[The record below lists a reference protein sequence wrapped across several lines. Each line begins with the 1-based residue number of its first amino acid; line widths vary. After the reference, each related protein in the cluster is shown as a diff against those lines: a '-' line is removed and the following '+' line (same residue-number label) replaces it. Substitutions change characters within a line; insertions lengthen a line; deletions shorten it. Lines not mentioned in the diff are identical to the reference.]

1 MIAIWVVAFLIS
13 LFVFP
18 EFMPAAFCFW
28 MAVFSVRTYK
38 RKSAWMF
45 LLMVPILVA
54 IKWPEFNWAVRIL
67 CAVCLFV
74 ALDHRLDE
82 SVSKKDTLGKAHY
95 THLVVLWICW
105 AFYFASFYFG
115 ASASNVAKIESN
127 SASVANAITNTNANA
142 SGPVVCLGDSLT
154 DYGYPDE
161 LRKLIS
167 LPIEDYGFDGYSSKD
182 AVKLIPEIANLKPRI
197 VVLEIGGHD
206 YNNGYARA
214 ETRERMMKLIGSF
227 KSVGANVILVE
238 ITRGFIND
246 PYRGLERELA
256 RGFDL
261 QLVPDTMIRR
271 LVFWSPIVP
280 PGMFVDEKMHNS
292 NDGLHPNDNG
302 NRMMAAYVADAI
314 EKVAGPQCR
323 VAE

>member
-1 MIAIWVVAFLIS
+1 MIPIWFVAVLVS

-18 EFMPAAFCFW
+18 EFMPAVFCFW
-28 MAVFSVRTYK
+28 MVVFSVRTYK

-54 IKWPEFNWAVRIL
+54 IKWPEFIWAVRIL
-67 CAVCLFV
+67 CAFCLFV

-82 SVSKKDTLGKAHY
+82 SVSKKDKLGKAHY
-95 THLVVLWICW
+95 THLVALWICF
-105 AFYFASFYFG
+105 AFYCVSFYFG
-115 ASASNVAKIESN
+115 ANASKDSLAESAPV
-127 SASVANAITNTNANA
+127 V

-154 DYGYPDE
+154 DFGYPDE

-182 AVKLIPEIANLKPRI
+182 AVKLIPEIAKLKPRI

-214 ETRERMMKLIGSF
+214 ETRERMIKLIGSF
-227 KSVGANVILVE
+227 KSVGATVILVE
-238 ITRGFIND
+238 IPHGFIND
-246 PYRGLERELA
+246 PYRGLDRELA

-261 QLVPDTMIRR
+261 QLIPDTMIRR
-271 LVFWSPIVP
+271 LVFWSPVVP
-280 PGMFVDEKMHNS
+280 PGMFVDEKMHLS
-292 NDGLHPNDNG
+292 LIH
-302 NRMMAAYVADAI
+302 I
-314 EKVAGPQCR
+314 
-323 VAE
+323 